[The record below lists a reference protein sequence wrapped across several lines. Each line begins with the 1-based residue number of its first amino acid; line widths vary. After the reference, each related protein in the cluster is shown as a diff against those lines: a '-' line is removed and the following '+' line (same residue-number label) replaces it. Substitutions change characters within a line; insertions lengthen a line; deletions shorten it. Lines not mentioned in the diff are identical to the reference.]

1 MVSHKASGL
10 IDQFLGIDPKPS
22 LSIEVS
28 SLLELSLMSHDG
40 LWRSPVAAMV
50 YVNIGGVDVEI
61 LKPLLAKLI
70 HDDMI
75 YNDDRYV

>member
-1 MVSHKASGL
+1 MISHEASAL
-10 IDQFLGIDPKPS
+10 IDQFLGVHPKPS

-40 LWRSPVAAMV
+40 LGRSTVAAMID
-50 YVNIGGVDVEI
+50 VNIGGVDVKV